1 MNNDYINESLIVG
14 HGNPISFIDLRKLDY
29 KNEKSMCKIEYNG
42 KKGSG
47 FFYKQ
52 NISKIKYYNKLFLMT
67 NNHILDSNFIKN
79 YNELTIVYNNKE
91 KMIPLKNRIK
101 ITNKTLDYTIIEI
114 KENDKIEEF
123 FEIDNDIINNKN
135 DNLND
140 IYNSSIPRRKRSFF
154 CSRRNSI
161 NRK

>member
-1 MNNDYINESLIVG
+1 MDNDDINESLIVG

-29 KNEKSMCKIEYNG
+29 KSEKSMCKIEYNG

-67 NNHILDSNFIKN
+67 NNHILDTNFIKN

-91 KMIPLKNRIK
+91 KMITLKNRIN
-101 ITNKTLDYTIIEI
+101 ITNKTLDYTYH
-114 KENDKIEEF
+114 N
-123 FEIDNDIINNKN
+123 
-135 DNLND
+135 
-140 IYNSSIPRRKRSFF
+140 
-154 CSRRNSI
+154 RN
-161 NRK
+161 